1 MKALVIKNIKR
12 PSIQW
17 VDKFKNIPASI
28 VSDCLNR
35 HYAMTGDLKPIFEGI
50 RLVGPALT
58 IQSMAGNNIM
68 SHLAL
73 TFAKPGD
80 VLVIDGRGYLG
91 NSVWGGI
98 QALYACKVG
107 VSGLVVDGAIRDVE
121 EMRKM
126 RFPVYCKGIT
136 PAGPHKGWA
145 DCVNVPIQCC
155 GIPVNPGDLI
165 IGDDDGVAVVPLE
178 RIEEVYE
185 EALIRLK
192 TEESWIQKI
201 EKGHS
206 SLDAVGLRHILDV
219 MEIEYREK

>member
-1 MKALVIKNIKR
+1 MKALVIKNFGR
-12 PSIQW
+12 PSAEW
-17 VDKFKNIPASI
+17 VEKFKSIPASI

-73 TFAKPGD
+73 TFARPGD
-80 VLVIDGRGYLG
+80 VLVIDARGYLG

-107 VSGLVVDGAIRDVE
+107 VAGLVVDGAIRDVE
-121 EMRKM
+121 DMRKIK
-126 RFPVYCKGIT
+126 FPVYCKGIT

-155 GIPVNPGDLI
+155 GVPVNPGDLI
-165 IGDDDGVAVVPLE
+165 IGDDDGVAVVPLK
-178 RIEEVYE
+178 RLEEVYE
-185 EALIRLK
+185 EAVKRLK
-192 TEESWIQKI
+192 TEEQWVQKI
-201 EKGHS
+201 EEGHN
-206 SLDAVGLRHILDV
+206 SLDAVGLRHILGS
-219 MEIEYREK
+219 MEIEYRDE